1 MRRQRA
7 SAIIAPRCRPRRA
20 GRRAWGG
27 GCRAGGPYNRR
38 MRACLLPTD
47 RAHARDACRRVTMRG
62 PRHTLAAL
70 AISLAAV
77 AALPI
82 VAVFARAVAPGA
94 GDTWSHL
101 AQTVLPD
108 YLANTLLLVAA
119 GRRRCR
125 HRRHRDRVADR
136 AAALPRQPDLRLGA
150 APAARDAGLRDG
162 LRVHR
167 RAAVRGAGADGVARG
182 VRLVPRRLSFPRGA
196 LGRRGGGDVRVHALP
211 VRLPARAH
219 RVPRA
224 PAGAG
229 RGGAHA
235 GPRPS
240 PGVLAR
246 GGAAGPAGD
255 RRRHRARA
263 DGDACR
269 LRHRRLLRRR
279 HLHHRHL
286 PGLVLAGRPGRRG
299 AARHRAARL
308 RRARART
315 GAHVP
320 QGSAGVGQH
329 ARAYRGAD
337 GGAAADRR
345 AGVGRDDRVRH
356 SARGGLPDPGGCCS
370 CGCSSPI
377 PARSIPAASRRGRGT
392 ACASRRSPRSWQS
405 RSPCWSP
412 TRCASRPP
420 PRRAAPAS
428 C

>member
-1 MRRQRA
+1 M
-7 SAIIAPRCRPRRA
+7 
-20 GRRAWGG
+20 
-27 GCRAGGPYNRR
+27 
-38 MRACLLPTD
+38 
-47 RAHARDACRRVTMRG
+47 
-62 PRHTLAAL
+62 LAAL

-82 VAVFARAVAPGA
+82 VAVFARAIAPGA
-94 GDTWSHL
+94 GGYLVAPRADG
-101 AQTVLPD
+101 AARLPREH
-108 YLANTLLLVAA
+108 AAARAA
-119 GRRRCR
+119 GRRRGR

-167 RAAVRGAGADGVARG
+167 CLAVRGAGADGVARG
-182 VRLVPRRLSFPRGA
+182 LRLVPRRLSFPRGA
-196 LGRRGGGDVRVHALP
+196 LGRRRRGDVRVHALP
-211 VRLPARAH
+211 VRVPARAH

-235 GPRPS
+235 GPRPP

-246 GGAAGPAGD
+246 GDAAGPAGD

-263 DGDACR
+263 DGDARR
-269 LRHRRLLRRR
+269 LRHGRLLRRG
-279 HLHHRHL
+279 HVHHRHL
-286 PGLVLAGRPGRRG
+286 PGLVLARRPGRRG
-299 AARHRAARL
+299 ATRHRAARF
-308 RRARART
+308 RRAGARARA
-315 GAHVP
+315 HVP
-320 QGSAGVGQH
+320 RGGAGAGQH

-337 GGAAADRR
+337 GGAATDRR
-345 AGVGRDDRVRH
+345 AGVVRDDRVRH
-356 SARGGLPDPGGCCS
+356 SARGRLPDSG
-370 CGCSSPI
+370 
-377 PARSIPAASRRGRGT
+377 AAAGAAVPRRSRRASTRALRRPGRGT
-392 ACASRRSPRSWQS
+392 ACASRRSPRSWRS
-405 RSPCWSP
+405 RWPCWSP